1 MCRLFLLWTK
11 GESWDK
17 ITIIL
22 LRSPARLISS
32 SLRSS
37 TSASQLSTQ
46 TDSSFDFP
54 LIVPL
59 KWENERQ
66 ILMVRKLKE
75 MLADNN
81 NCVIKKNEIKETL
94 SILLLF
100 VIISKYFKIISLFI
114 FRDITWLILK
124 IDKNNLEID

>member
-1 MCRLFLLWTK
+1 
-11 GESWDK
+11 
-17 ITIIL
+17 
-22 LRSPARLISS
+22 
-32 SLRSS
+32 
-37 TSASQLSTQ
+37 
-46 TDSSFDFP
+46 
-54 LIVPL
+54 
-59 KWENERQ
+59 
-66 ILMVRKLKE
+66 MVRKLKE

-81 NCVIKKNEIKETL
+81 NCLIKKNEIKETL